1 MAAMAGNATVTLY
14 DGHKSVTFEIW
25 MQTFSTSSFTEFN
38 SGQTRNG
45 VSWMPIRRG
54 ETSVQFSVT
63 WPLVAN
69 NKTVDLGFENF
80 DPKDGFGK
88 MQYFQD
94 TIRKHQQSLVN
105 GSTSTPMVLNYYNNS
120 DISSPIYNTLI
131 SQNPLPSLKY
141 SGWIQQVEKNYIRF
155 QNVYTTNY
163 TMIVINPN
171 NSSIAA
177 SNLASYK
184 NSTTKINVSTTYAPT
199 AATQNSYGSNWIN
212 VNTLASGTNLIQ
224 GLPN

>member
-1 MAAMAGNATVTLY
+1 MAGNATVTLY
-14 DGHKSVTFEIW
+14 DGNKSVTFEIW

-69 NKTVDLGFENF
+69 NKIVDLGFENF

-177 SNLASYK
+177 SNLASYQ

>member
-1 MAAMAGNATVTLY
+1 MAGNATVTLY

-131 SQNPLPSLKY
+131 SQNPVPSLKY

>member
-1 MAAMAGNATVTLY
+1 M
-14 DGHKSVTFEIW
+14 
-25 MQTFSTSSFTEFN
+25 
-38 SGQTRNG
+38 
-45 VSWMPIRRG
+45 
-54 ETSVQFSVT
+54 
-63 WPLVAN
+63 
-69 NKTVDLGFENF
+69 
-80 DPKDGFGK
+80 
-88 MQYFQD
+88 
-94 TIRKHQQSLVN
+94 
-105 GSTSTPMVLNYYNNS
+105 
-120 DISSPIYNTLI
+120 
-131 SQNPLPSLKY
+131 PSLKY

>member
-1 MAAMAGNATVTLY
+1 MAGNATVTLY

-105 GSTSTPMVLNYYNNS
+105 GSTSTPMV
-120 DISSPIYNTLI
+120 
-131 SQNPLPSLKY
+131 
-141 SGWIQQVEKNYIRF
+141 
-155 QNVYTTNY
+155 
-163 TMIVINPN
+163 
-171 NSSIAA
+171 
-177 SNLASYK
+177 
-184 NSTTKINVSTTYAPT
+184 
-199 AATQNSYGSNWIN
+199 
-212 VNTLASGTNLIQ
+212 
-224 GLPN
+224 

>member
-1 MAAMAGNATVTLY
+1 MAGNATVTLY

-131 SQNPLPSLKY
+131 SQNPLHSLKY

>member
-1 MAAMAGNATVTLY
+1 MAGNATVTLY
-14 DGHKSVTFEIW
+14 DGNKSVTFEIW

-177 SNLASYK
+177 SNLASYQ

>member
-1 MAAMAGNATVTLY
+1 MAGNATVTLY

>member
-1 MAAMAGNATVTLY
+1 MAGNATVTLY

-45 VSWMPIRRG
+45 VSWMPIRSG

>member
-1 MAAMAGNATVTLY
+1 MAGNATVTLY

-212 VNTLASGTNLIQ
+212 LNTLASGTNLIQ

>member
-1 MAAMAGNATVTLY
+1 MAGNATVTLY
-14 DGHKSVTFEIW
+14 DGNKSVTFEIW

>member
-1 MAAMAGNATVTLY
+1 MAGNATVTLY
-14 DGHKSVTFEIW
+14 DGNKSVTFEIW

-177 SNLASYK
+177 SNLASYE

-212 VNTLASGTNLIQ
+212 LNTLASGTNLIQ

>member
-1 MAAMAGNATVTLY
+1 
-14 DGHKSVTFEIW
+14 
-25 MQTFSTSSFTEFN
+25 
-38 SGQTRNG
+38 
-45 VSWMPIRRG
+45 
-54 ETSVQFSVT
+54 
-63 WPLVAN
+63 
-69 NKTVDLGFENF
+69 
-80 DPKDGFGK
+80 

>member
-1 MAAMAGNATVTLY
+1 MAGNATVTLY
-14 DGHKSVTFEIW
+14 YGHKSVTFEIW

>member
-1 MAAMAGNATVTLY
+1 MAGNATVTLY
-14 DGHKSVTFEIW
+14 DGNESVTFEIW

>member
-1 MAAMAGNATVTLY
+1 MAGNATVTLY
-14 DGHKSVTFEIW
+14 DGQKSVTFEIW

-177 SNLASYK
+177 SNLASYQ